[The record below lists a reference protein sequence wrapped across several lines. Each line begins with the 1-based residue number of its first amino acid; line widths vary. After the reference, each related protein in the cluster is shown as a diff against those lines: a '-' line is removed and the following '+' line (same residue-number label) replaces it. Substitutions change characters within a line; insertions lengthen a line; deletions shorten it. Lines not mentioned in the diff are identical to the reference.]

1 MIIGNGLLARAF
13 AQFFAHDPDVVV
25 FASGVSNSTETRSVE
40 FIRERDLL
48 APWLGSP
55 SRRLVYFSS
64 CALVH
69 GPERDSP
76 YLDHKRRMEREV
88 LASPRTIVLRL
99 PQVVGAGGNP
109 QTLTNYINQRILLG
123 ERFQVWRH
131 AERNLIDVN
140 HVVRIA
146 TRMIVGDHVPTHA
159 PINIAARRSI
169 RMPEI
174 VSIFERVL
182 DKQADV
188 DLIDA
193 GEPLPLDAAHANR
206 LALDLGIDLGHDYA
220 ESVIR
225 TYYATH

>member
-13 AQFFAHDPDVVV
+13 EQFFADDPDVVI
-25 FASGVSNSTETRSVE
+25 FASGVSNSTETRSAE
-40 FIRERDLL
+40 FMRERDLL
-48 APWLGSP
+48 SPWLGS
-55 SRRLVYFSS
+55 SSTRLVYFSS

-69 GPERDSP
+69 VPERDSP
-76 YLDHKRRMEREV
+76 YLDHKRRMEMAV
-88 LASPRTIVLRL
+88 LASPRSIVFRL
-99 PQVVGAGGNP
+99 PQVVGTGGNP
-109 QTLTNYINQRILLG
+109 QTLTNYINQRILRG

-146 TRMIVGDHVPTHA
+146 ARVIVGDRVPTHA
-159 PINIAARRSI
+159 PIDIAARQSI

-182 DKQADV
+182 GKQAVV

-193 GEPLPLDAAHANR
+193 GEPLPLDASHANR
-206 LALDLGIDLGHDYA
+206 LALDLGIDLGRDYA